1 MAKHNIAEAAKVM
14 GFTPAY
20 VRSLI
25 RKGQLVS
32 GLEPIVPESLVKRHV
47 ITDEDIKLFLSQSK
61 RQTHR
66 ADGRNKYVVYMT
78 RTEYEAVK
86 IVLTENG
93 LAGVVETMRTWNPVK
108 GVIGTAPVKVAK
120 PKKRVHNVHEA

>member
-47 ITDEDIKLFLSQSK
+47 ITDENIKLFLSQSK

-66 ADGRNKYVVYMT
+66 ADGRNKYVIYMT
-78 RTEYEAVK
+78 PVEFEATK
-86 IVLTENG
+86 IVLAENG
-93 LAGVVETMRTWNPVK
+93 LGPVVETMRTWNPIK
-108 GVIGTAPVKVAK
+108 GMLPKTPPVKAAK
-120 PKKRVHNVHEA
+120 PKKNV